1 MGQEKFTSVAVAV
14 LYQEADGLHALADS
28 LDSVVKFKSML

>member
-1 MGQEKFTSVAVAV
+1 MGTKKALTEISVRAYF
-14 LYQEADGLHALADS
+14 LWSQ